1 MVIIFIRQ
9 LTKKYM
15 IKCKKSQ
22 QTLNSQNEI
31 LLIKKDK
38 QNQYKPQVLSL
49 KIKPEELLAL
59 SVDGDIQRKINTIM
73 QQKQNAPLEVRLN
86 RYSFMHRLWRKDCF
100 NQVHLL
106 LIFIRKLDPTI
117 GILTTIIRFTI
128 TERSEEHTSELQSR
142 GHLVCRLLLEKKK

>member
-1 MVIIFIRQ
+1 M
-9 LTKKYM
+9 KM
-15 IKCKKSQ
+15 
-22 QTLNSQNEI
+22 E
-31 LLIKKDK
+31 K
-38 QNQYKPQVLSL
+38 QNQYKSEVLSL

-117 GILTTIIRFTI
+117 GILTTDRKST
-128 TERSEEHTSELQSR
+128 
-142 GHLVCRLLLEKKK
+142 RLNSSHVAISYAVFCLKKK